1 MIMQIDFNKVN
12 QLLNI
17 FKSEN
22 YEIFAVGGCVRDNIM
37 GIKPHDIDF
46 CTNATPDKTI
56 GLLNKAN
63 IKYTTVGIEYGTIV
77 AHIDNEEYE
86 ITTYRS
92 DGEYTNN
99 RKPDSVKF
107 ESNLKN
113 DLSRRDFTINA
124 IAYEPLLGCYIDHYD
139 GMTDIENGVIRC
151 IGDPNKRLQEDAL
164 RILRALRF
172 SIKYNFDIE
181 EETSKAIHA
190 NKELLNNI
198 SKERITQEFEKILT
212 SKKDMHNIFI
222 EYSDVISIIIPEIM
236 PCIGF
241 NQNNKYHKHTVYE
254 HLLYVT
260 DNCKTTDFNIKL
272 AALLHDIGKP
282 DAYSVDEE
290 GHGHF
295 YGHPEVCA
303 KIASEVLKKDFR
315 ITTEQY
321 NEILALIQYHDM
333 EVQNTDKSL
342 RKAVVKLGK
351 DTLYKWFTLKQ
362 ADFDDHLQIQGKTWY
377 VNTEEL
383 KNSLDNL
390 LEKENCFKITD
401 LAINGND
408 IMKITGLKPCK
419 KVGEIL
425 RVVFNKVINDEVANE
440 AEALKDLIQTVNL

>member
-1 MIMQIDFNKVN
+1 MINSSVAKKIAD
-12 QLLNI
+12 I
-17 FKSEN
+17 FKQAG
-22 YEIFAVGGCVRDNIM
+22 YKIFIVGGCVRDILI
-37 GIKPHDIDF
+37 GIEPHDIDF
-46 CTNATPDKTI
+46 CTNAKPSEIIT
-56 GLLNKAN
+56 LLNENN
-63 IKYTTVGIEYGTIV
+63 IFYTTVGIDYGTVV
-77 AHIDNEEYE
+77 AHINHIEYE

-92 DGEYTNN
+92 DGVYADK
-99 RKPDSVKF
+99 RRPDSVHF
-107 ESNLKN
+107 ET
-113 DLSRRDFTINA
+113 DLRTDLQRRDFTLNA
-124 IAYEPLLGCYIDHYD
+124 IAYDIIDDEYRECST
-139 GMTDIENGVIRC
+139 GVQDIKNKIIRC
-151 IGDPNKRLQEDAL
+151 IGDPNKRFQEDAL

-212 SKKDMHNIFI
+212 SGKPIHNLFI
-222 EYSDVISIIIPEIM
+222 KYNDIISTIIPEIE
-236 PCIGF
+236 PCISF
-241 NQNNKYHKHTVYE
+241 NQNNKYHKHNVYE

-260 DNCKTTDFNIKL
+260 DNCKTTDFSIKL

-333 EVQNTDKSL
+333 DVQNTDKSL

-351 DTLYKWFTLKQ
+351 DAIYKWFILKQ
-362 ADFDDHLQIQGKTWY
+362 ADYDDHIQIQGKTWY
-377 VNTEEL
+377 INTEEL
-383 KNSLDNL
+383 KNRLDNL
-390 LEKENCFKITD
+390 LEKENCFKIKD

-408 IMKITGLKPCK
+408 IMQITGIKPCK
-419 KVGEIL
+419 KVGEML
-425 RVVFNKVINDEVANE
+425 NMLFNKVIDGEVANE
-440 AEALKDLIQTVNL
+440 AEALKGLIQTVNL